1 MNVRYVHVACHYI
14 QIFPWKRPFKKL
26 FFSTPWFFGKILL
39 QVFVLS
45 QDISWVSVLMT
56 LHAHY
61 AWNINSKRT

>member
-14 QIFPWKRPFKKL
+14 QIFPWKRPFKN
-26 FFSTPWFFGKILL
+26 FFSAPHDSLARSYCR
-39 QVFVLS
+39 VFVLS
-45 QDISWVSVLMT
+45 QDISWVFVLMT